1 MIGMCDFSK
10 MGIFNTNIYK
20 WYVVTYK
27 YAHIPII
34 YCSLLQEGGGSI
46 KLILQMLTCV

>member
-1 MIGMCDFSK
+1 MCDFSK

-34 YCSLLQEGGGSI
+34 FARYYKRGVGVLN
-46 KLILQMLTCV
+46 